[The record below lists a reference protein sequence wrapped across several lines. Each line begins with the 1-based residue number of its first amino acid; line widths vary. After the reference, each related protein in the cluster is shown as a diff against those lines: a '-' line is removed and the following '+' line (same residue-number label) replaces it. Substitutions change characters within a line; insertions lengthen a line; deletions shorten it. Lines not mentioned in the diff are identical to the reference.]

1 MAYGY
6 PHPGYYS
13 GAMND
18 VLSQYK
24 GQYQIPPQIPPQMQM
39 QPQPTNDMIFVLGE
53 VEAQSF
59 PVAPNN
65 TVVLWDKDQHT
76 IYIKSNIQGIP
87 SMRILDYVERTAP
100 SRKETT
106 PSVEYVSMEAF
117 RALEDRLAV
126 LEAKKED

>member
-1 MAYGY
+1 MTI
-6 PHPGYYS
+6 HR
-13 GAMND
+13 
-18 VLSQYK
+18 
-24 GQYQIPPQIPPQMQM
+24 PPQM

-87 SMRILDYVERTAP
+87 SMRVLDYVERTAA
-100 SRKETT
+100 SRKETA
-106 PSVEYVSMEAF
+106 PGVEYVSIEAF
-117 RALEDRLAV
+117 RALEERLAA

>member
-24 GQYQIPPQIPPQMQM
+24 GQYQMPPQMQM
-39 QPQPTNDMIFVLGE
+39 QNQPTNDMIFVLGE

-100 SRKETT
+100 SKKEAA
-106 PSVEYVSMEAF
+106 PGVEYVSMEAF
-117 RALEDRLAV
+117 RALEERLAA
-126 LEAKKED
+126 LEGKKEE